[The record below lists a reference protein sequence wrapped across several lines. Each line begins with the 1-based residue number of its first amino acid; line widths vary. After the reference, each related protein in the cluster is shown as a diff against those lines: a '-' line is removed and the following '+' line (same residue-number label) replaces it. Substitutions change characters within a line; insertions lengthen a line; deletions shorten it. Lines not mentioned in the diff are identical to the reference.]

1 MKRFLVMLLAVII
14 SCLAVTGC
22 SGASIVGKWVATDN
36 SGTMEFMADG
46 KYQIVGV
53 DMGDSTWK
61 QEGDKITV
69 TRKSVSD
76 GIVGSVE
83 MTIESLEGDSLV
95 LSIKGQKQEF
105 RRAK

>member
-22 SGASIVGKWVATDN
+22 SGASIVGKWEATDN

-53 DMGDSTWK
+53 DM
-61 QEGDKITV
+61 
-69 TRKSVSD
+69 
-76 GIVGSVE
+76 
-83 MTIESLEGDSLV
+83 
-95 LSIKGQKQEF
+95 
-105 RRAK
+105 